1 MLSIGQNKNFLSKVL
16 AQNNT
21 AQHMNRYSWFVVL
34 LGVCKSQV
42 KRKIDL
48 VYGGANVGLMGT
60 ISQKV
65 YNGGC
70 RVLGYMPKTTSFVV
84 FSTSSMFSF
93 PSVSYIFVFYIAHFS
108 HFFSLYMQDHSK
120 SSHARRGI
128 CAALDSVWF

>member
-65 YNGGC
+65 
-70 RVLGYMPKTTSFVV
+70 
-84 FSTSSMFSF
+84 
-93 PSVSYIFVFYIAHFS
+93 
-108 HFFSLYMQDHSK
+108 
-120 SSHARRGI
+120 
-128 CAALDSVWF
+128 

>member
-1 MLSIGQNKNFLSKVL
+1 M
-16 AQNNT
+16 
-21 AQHMNRYSWFVVL
+21 VL

-93 PSVSYIFVFYIAHFS
+93 PSVSYILSSILLISLFVSPFTCRIIP
-108 HFFSLYMQDHSK
+108 K
-120 SSHARRGI
+120 
-128 CAALDSVWF
+128 ALMPVEVFVQL